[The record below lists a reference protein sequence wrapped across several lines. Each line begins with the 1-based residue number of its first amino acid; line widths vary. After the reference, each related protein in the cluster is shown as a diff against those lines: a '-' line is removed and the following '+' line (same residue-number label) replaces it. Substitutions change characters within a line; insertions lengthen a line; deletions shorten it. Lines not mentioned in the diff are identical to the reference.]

1 MVRLLGLVI
10 AIGLADSINPSTIA
24 PALYLA
30 LGERPRL
37 QVAEFTIAVFVVYLA
52 GGALIT
58 LGPGEIIRSV
68 IPDVDIHHTVRYI
81 AELVAGV
88 LLLGAAAWIWA
99 RRESLAA
106 RGLPQRQSRQR
117 SSVLLG
123 ATITAVELPTAFP
136 YFAAIAAI
144 AGSGLNAAQQT
155 TLLIVFNVCFVLPLV
170 LILATLTFAGES
182 SARIIAASRR
192 FLERR
197 WPHLLA
203 GLILIVGAVA
213 ILLGATGLASGVP
226 GRTGRFFRGVRRV
239 LHHLRP

>member
-1 MVRLLGLVI
+1 
-10 AIGLADSINPSTIA
+10 
-24 PALYLA
+24 
-30 LGERPRL
+30 
-37 QVAEFTIAVFVVYLA
+37 
-52 GGALIT
+52 
-58 LGPGEIIRSV
+58 
-68 IPDVDIHHTVRYI
+68 
-81 AELVAGV
+81 
-88 LLLGAAAWIWA
+88 
-99 RRESLAA
+99 
-106 RGLPQRQSRQR
+106 
-117 SSVLLG
+117 
-123 ATITAVELPTAFP
+123 
-136 YFAAIAAI
+136 
-144 AGSGLNAAQQT
+144 
-155 TLLIVFNVCFVLPLV
+155 VLPLV